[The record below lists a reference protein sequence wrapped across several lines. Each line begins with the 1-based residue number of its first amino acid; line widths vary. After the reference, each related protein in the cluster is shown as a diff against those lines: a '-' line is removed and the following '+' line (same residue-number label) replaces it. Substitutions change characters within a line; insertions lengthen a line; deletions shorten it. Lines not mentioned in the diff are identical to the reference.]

1 MLSLGHNQLKQRTVV
16 FLIFFVTL
24 DWALNIDRGTGSSHA
39 ESTMSRPHVSKV
51 ARDRQITCSREGL
64 SVFAFG
70 GDLYAAIIGEDET
83 RGAQLLS

>member
-1 MLSLGHNQLKQRTVV
+1 
-16 FLIFFVTL
+16 
-24 DWALNIDRGTGSSHA
+24 
-39 ESTMSRPHVSKV
+39 MSRPHVSKV